1 MYPEKLSAYVLGD
14 AVGERDEEVGSER
27 VGSDVMKQPQFAL
40 VGGSKVG
47 YWDGFLNGKSREALE
62 QAAPSL
68 RKSMWCFGMWFG
80 KRALL

>member
-40 VGGSKVG
+40 VGGAKLDIGMV
-47 YWDGFLNGKSREALE
+47 FLMEKAERPWNRL
-62 QAAPSL
+62 PHP
-68 RKSMWCFGMWFG
+68 
-80 KRALL
+80 